1 MLKSPVPE
9 RLRTERIQGT
19 MHGFPWEEEIEYI
32 PQVNMVKVG
41 AGGIRS
47 ELEENGTGNNDWNWG
62 TFHGKVET

>member
-1 MLKSPVPE
+1 
-9 RLRTERIQGT
+9 